1 VFTHWRERGIGNAIQ
16 MSRSVLSLPS
26 GNKRLRPTD
35 GSASG
40 VLGAGTEALLQL
52 LSPLFGFHLMEAA
65 EQRVQIATCQLAIGL
80 PFHGT
85 GF

>member
-1 VFTHWRERGIGNAIQ
+1 

-52 LSPLFGFHLMEAA
+52 LSPLFGFHLMQTA
-65 EQRVQIATCQLAIGL
+65 EQRMQIATGKLTIGL
-80 PFHGT
+80 PLHGT